1 MLTCRELMERILAL
15 LKGATRNQLEIVYG
29 FLLGLI
35 K

>member
-1 MLTCRELMERILAL
+1 MLTCRELMERISAL